1 MSALLSA
8 LAKLVRNVALLGIVV
23 GGGVAAWVAYEA
35 FDFRGRTTRELEQKN
50 KKIAEQS
57 QRIDALGKDVAAKQR
72 QIEKLD
78 LAIRLLKVD
87 RRVAELSV
95 RRQWNAPDTNKQM
108 TEAQFTEVDTA
119 GHPLTSPRVFTVEGD
134 TVYIDAWVVK
144 YADPLVEAGDPLRGA
159 SICLFRRVFGEKQE
173 PSKGFPLDAV
183 GRRPAAYG
191 TPDAPSQ
198 FEKEIWANF
207 WELAENPE
215 LAKRKGVRAA
225 HGEAPYVRLRP
236 GKLYRVVLRASGGLT
251 IETGDLPHDKAN
263 PL

>member
-1 MSALLSA
+1 MSAFLTA
-8 LAKLVRNVALLGIVV
+8 LARLIRNVALLGIVV
-23 GGGVAAWVAYEA
+23 GGGVVAWVAYEA
-35 FDFRGRTTRELEQKN
+35 FDFRGRTARELEQKN

-72 QIEKLD
+72 RIEKLD

-95 RRQWNAPDTNKQM
+95 RRQWKLPDSNKQM

-119 GHPLTSPRVFTVEGD
+119 GKPLTSPRVFTIEGD
-134 TVYIDAWVVK
+134 TAYIDAWVVK

-159 SICLFRRVFGEKQE
+159 SICLFRRVFGERQE
-173 PSKGFPLDAV
+173 PSKGFPLDPV

-191 TPDAPSQ
+191 KSAEPSAI
-198 FEKEIWANF
+198 EKEIWANF

-215 LAKRKGVRAA
+215 LAKSKGVRAA

-236 GKLYRVVLRASGGLT
+236 GKLYRLVLRASGGLS
-251 IETGDLPHDKAN
+251 IETAELPREKAN